1 MKNGLTQRGSKT
13 VLTQHRVKELKL
25 ANVTISTK
33 YSTQLQ
39 RVNSAHEP
47 LVSEAFSFLKAAQV
61 NGEQWE
67 CMKHMDTSS
76 SSSSHC
82 LYHNSVH
89 NSKYRQKQMIVL
101 VLHFQSLLTI
111 SYASNCGA
119 KKKKSGIIIIMT
131 NYAKKEVNK
140 CCSWTKHWKQW
151 RTGTHSHVHTHTHT
165 HKPRQV
171 SDWYSVLFKTV
182 FTTMKTESC
191 ET

>member
-101 VLHFQSLLTI
+101 VLHFQIPPDNKLCVKLW
-111 SYASNCGA
+111 C
-119 KKKKSGIIIIMT
+119 KKKKIWN
-131 NYAKKEVNK
+131 NYNNDKLRKKRSK
-140 CCSWTKHWKQW
+140 
-151 RTGTHSHVHTHTHT
+151 
-165 HKPRQV
+165 
-171 SDWYSVLFKTV
+171 
-182 FTTMKTESC
+182 
-191 ET
+191 